1 MNEQQARQR
10 LLEGGYF
17 VALGVPPGVEFGID
31 LKSYKVCEV
40 GVVDCCR
47 RSSAGSMVQL
57 YHLLLTAVAD
67 DAMPA
72 VLDACGMVWCL

>member
-1 MNEQQARQR
+1 MDEQQARQR

-40 GVVDCCR
+40 GRWLTFSQQHRCTRCC
-47 RSSAGSMVQL
+47 SQ
-57 YHLLLTAVAD
+57 
-67 DAMPA
+67 
-72 VLDACGMVWCL
+72 W